1 MSGAS
6 WTKMAEQDL
15 VEVGD
20 TAIIRRLMQIA
31 DETLRLPSRDH
42 SPDEGWVAGREG
54 SLAWRRGVP
63 LSQNA
68 DDSDGAA
75 DYYIIYHE
83 HQLIKSTA
91 WPAVMCR
98 SLLCAYCMSRL
109 SSHSGRIT
117 AMPPSASLSVSRSP
131 TSSALSSRSA
141 SRPSV
146 IPSRSR

>member
-75 DYYIIYHE
+75 DYYIIYREPTDKEYRLAGRHVPFTVVRVL
-83 HQLIKSTA
+83 HVTAFKSLGA
-91 WPAVMCR
+91 
-98 SLLCAYCMSRL
+98 
-109 SSHSGRIT
+109 
-117 AMPPSASLSVSRSP
+117 
-131 TSSALSSRSA
+131 
-141 SRPSV
+141 
-146 IPSRSR
+146 